1 MISRRLSLPALT
13 VALTAGVAL
22 PLAAQVTS
30 VRSGSEKFDRDST
43 SRTGDALASAEALA
57 NDRCAPRCAAR
68 AARESSERRQ
78 SGTYCSGRRI
88 RRGWIMRAS
97 NVINSGRRLVRR
109 PSSERLLDAGR
120 WMATS
125 PFAVGRSASAALAAV
140 GRNVRGVG
148 VGAASTRHPRPRLL
162 RPYNA
167 DSMSPTR
174 STKRRRRPLR

>member
-1 MISRRLSLPALT
+1 MRGSVSPASHGPFGSSGDVGAQRVGEVRPRFHLSH
-13 VALTAGVAL
+13 
-22 PLAAQVTS
+22 S
-30 VRSGSEKFDRDST
+30 
-43 SRTGDALASAEALA
+43 DALASAEALA